1 MLPLPVVPVAVAVVL
16 PVLRLLLPVA
26 AAAFVC
32 RPLGG
37 CFRRII
43 LASPV
48 LKGTLENP
56 HSSLL
61 PFVRPAFDLVTYGY
75 SPRFGPVVDL

>member
-1 MLPLPVVPVAVAVVL
+1 MGSSSPPLPVVRLLLLLL

-26 AAAFVC
+26 AAVRLSAVH
-32 RPLGG
+32 LGG

-48 LKGTLENP
+48 LKGTLVEP
-56 HSSLL
+56 TFLAA
-61 PFVRPAFDLVTYGY
+61 PIRP
-75 SPRFGPVVDL
+75 SRF

>member
-1 MLPLPVVPVAVAVVL
+1 MGGSVLPLPVVPVAVAVVL

-48 LKGTLENP
+48 LKGTLVEP
-56 HSSLL
+56 TFLAA
-61 PFVRPAFDLVTYGY
+61 PIRP
-75 SPRFGPVVDL
+75 SRF